1 MSAENHFDIIVAGA
15 GPAGLTA
22 AIYAARGGVSC
33 AVAGGVAPGGQL
45 LETTEIE
52 NFPGFPEPV
61 TGPDLMMRM
70 IKQAKR
76 LGAQVLQ
83 EQLSGCDLSSRPFT
97 LTVGA
102 KKLTCD
108 SLVITTGARARWLG
122 MESETKYR
130 NKGVSGCAT
139 CDGFFYKGKTVAVV
153 GGGDSAAEDALFLTR
168 FAERVYLVH
177 RRDQLRAA
185 HRLQEKL
192 KADPKVEIV
201 YDHVPEEFLGGEK
214 LEALRLRN
222 VKTGEKKD
230 LPVSGAF
237 IAIGHDPETAVFG
250 ACLKRDPEGYLLT
263 DAHCAT
269 SVEGV
274 YAAGDVM
281 DPHYRQAI
289 VAAGHGCMAAME
301 ALKYLQE
308 KKG

>member
-1 MSAENHFDIIVAGA
+1 MNENHFEIIVAGA

-22 AIYAARGGVSC
+22 AIYAARGGVRC

-45 LETTEIE
+45 LETTDIE
-52 NFPGFPEPV
+52 NFPGFPDPV
-61 TGPDLMMRM
+61 TGPDLMIRM

-83 EQLSGCDLSSRPFT
+83 EQLSGCDLSARPFT
-97 LTVGA
+97 LTVGS

-108 SLVITTGARARWLG
+108 ALVIATGARARWLG
-122 MESETKYR
+122 LESETRFR

-139 CDGFFYKGKTVAVV
+139 CDGFFFKGKIIAVV
-153 GGGDSAAEDALFLTR
+153 GGGDTAAEDALFLTR
-168 FAERVYLVH
+168 FAEKVLLIH

-192 KADPKVEIV
+192 LANPKIEIV
-201 YDHVPEEFLGGEK
+201 YDHVPEEFLGGER
-214 LEALRLRN
+214 LEALRVKN
-222 VKTGEKKD
+222 VKTGEKKE
-230 LPVSGAF
+230 LKLSAVF

-250 ACLKRDPEGYLLT
+250 DALKKDAGGYLVT
-263 DAHCAT
+263 DARCAT
-269 SVEGV
+269 SIEGV

-289 VAAGHGCMAAME
+289 VAAGTGCMAAME
-301 ALKYLQE
+301 ALNYLQE
-308 KKG
+308 RK

>member
-1 MSAENHFDIIVAGA
+1 MSENHFDIIVAGA

-22 AIYAARGGVSC
+22 AIYAARGGARC

-45 LETTEIE
+45 LETTDIE
-52 NFPGFPEPV
+52 NFPGFPDPV

-83 EQLSGCDLSSRPFT
+83 EQLSACDLSARPFS
-97 LTVGA
+97 LTVGS
-102 KKLTCD
+102 KELTCD
-108 SLVITTGARARWLG
+108 ALVIATGARSRWLG
-122 MESETKYR
+122 LESETKYR

-139 CDGFFYKGKTVAVV
+139 CDGFFYKGKNIAVV
-153 GGGDSAAEDALFLTR
+153 GGGDSAAEDALFLTK
-168 FAERVYLVH
+168 FAEKVLLIH

-192 KADPKVEIV
+192 KANPKIEIV
-201 YDHVPEEFLGGEK
+201 YDHVPEEFLGGER
-214 LEALRLRN
+214 LEALRVKN

-230 LPVSGAF
+230 LKLDGVF

-250 ACLKRDPEGYLLT
+250 DALKKDAEGYLVT
-263 DAHCAT
+263 DEHCAT

-281 DPHYRQAI
+281 DSRYRQAI
-289 VAAGHGCMAAME
+289 VAAGAGCMAAME
-301 ALKYLQE
+301 ALKYLEE

>member
-1 MSAENHFDIIVAGA
+1 MSDEHFDIVVAGA

-33 AVAGGVAPGGQL
+33 AVAGGMAPGGQL

-52 NFPGFPEPV
+52 NFPGFPDPV

-83 EQLSGCDLSSRPFT
+83 EQLSACDLSARPFAM
-97 LTVGA
+97 TVGT

-108 SLVITTGARARWLG
+108 ALIITTGARARWLG
-122 MESETKYR
+122 MESETKFR

-139 CDGFFYKGKTVAVV
+139 CDGFFYRGKTVAVV
-153 GGGDSAAEDALFLTR
+153 GGGDSAAEDALFLTK
-168 FAERVYLVH
+168 FAEKVLLIH

-192 KADPKVEIV
+192 KASPKVEIV
-201 YDHVPEEFLGGEK
+201 YDHVPEEFLGGER
-214 LEALRLRN
+214 LEALRVKN
-222 VKTGEKKD
+222 VKTGEKKELKLD
-230 LPVSGAF
+230 GVF
-237 IAIGHDPETAVFG
+237 IAIGHDPETAAFG
-250 ACLKRDPEGYLLT
+250 DALKKDAEGYLVT
-263 DAHCAT
+263 DAHCAA
-269 SVEGV
+269 SIEGV

-281 DPHYRQAI
+281 DPHYRQAV
-289 VAAGHGCMAAME
+289 VAAGTGCMAAME

-308 KKG
+308 KK